1 MRIATLNNRLLALA
15 LAALSL
21 ALLCAPGQGFAQNIV
36 VIVNDDPIT
45 SFDIEQ
51 RMRWEALTHNF
62 GERMKA

>member
-51 RMRWEALTHNF
+51 RMRWECAH
-62 GERMKA
+62 A